1 MYNVV
6 SLDDTAIIKEMISH
20 FKTFLATA
28 DGIDK
33 IIARTR
39 LALNLR
45 AEDVIAGYAENNAST
60 TEFTAL
66 MQDVN
71 TTADEFA
78 EMLRK
83 RTSPEE
89 DFFFGFHAAP
99 DASIG
104 HLHMHALLAP
114 SEFRRYSTGAHDWK
128 TIPAEAVIE
137 VIDQE
142 R

>member
-6 SLDDTAIIKEMISH
+6 SLNDTAIIKEMMSH
-20 FKTFLATA
+20 FKTFLARA
-28 DGIDK
+28 DAIDK

-45 AEDVIAGYAENNAST
+45 ADEVFAGYAKNNTSP

-71 TTADEFA
+71 TTADKFA
-78 EMLRK
+78 EMLRE
-83 RTSPEE
+83 RTLREE

-104 HLHMHALLAP
+104 HLHMHTLLAP
-114 SEFRRYSTGAHDWK
+114 SEFRRYSTAAHDWK
-128 TIPAEAVIE
+128 TIPAQAVIE